1 MGDLLFATSSPPFL
15 GYDLF
20 LCYLLCLAEIQGQ
33 ETKHFFGT
41 KFVNIFIVCINNDL
55 LFHSFLPED
64 IRPDVLA
71 SISLTQKNKPK
82 AFEPEGKGPNTGH
95 IQATYDPS
103 SSSPS

>member
-20 LCYLLCLAEIQGQ
+20 LYYLLCLAEIRGQ
-33 ETKHFFGT
+33 ETL